1 MKNRIIKTAKIS
13 AIVGLISIIIMIVAT
28 AIADFVLTSSAFIGI
43 LLIASGVIA
52 AIFIA
57 IAVILGIV
65 GYSISFYR
73 REEERFGL
81 AAKISVLLAIILFA
95 LGGWLAST
103 IIGSVFFF
111 TLLVLAPL
119 CGIINRII
127 LLRRKEA
134 KDVISAFLAIGA
146 LFIPLTIGILLLL
159 ADTLPLIYT
168 PPALTLENLP
178 VYNRCIKFM
187 KDHDDY
193 KKLGLYSYPGA
204 SVSIEEGCSD
214 TGKLVDKMYEAKD
227 LGIRERMDLFSKDAI
242 VEMDRIQGG
251 MRSIGC
257 RWAKRE
263 NDMVLFVKLKSNFI
277 FPNRPGV
284 LCSLEGRNPNETDN
298 PILNTN
304 KPFIQIADNWYMS
317 RHLVMSTR
325 RGKSDRPIPKSLI
338 DCSLQMKLSE

>member
-1 MKNRIIKTAKIS
+1 MKNRIIRTAKIS
-13 AIVGLISIIIMIVAT
+13 AIVGLISLILLMVGT
-28 AIADFVLTSSAFIGI
+28 FLADFVLTSSAFIGI
-43 LLIASGVIA
+43 LIVALGVIA
-52 AIFIA
+52 AVLIA

-81 AAKISVLLAIILFA
+81 AAKNSVLLAIVLLAI
-95 LGGWLAST
+95 GGWLASR
-103 IIGSVFFF
+103 IIVSVFFF

-134 KDVISAFLAIGA
+134 KDVISVFLAIGL

-168 PPALTLENLP
+168 PPALTPENLP

-193 KKLGLYSYPGA
+193 KKLGLDCYGSL
-204 SVSIEEGCSD
+204 SVSIEDGCSN
-214 TGKLVDKMYEAKD
+214 TGKLADKMSAAKG

-242 VEMDRIQGG
+242 VEMDRIQEG
-251 MRSIGC
+251 MHSIGC

-263 NDMVLFVKLKSNFI
+263 EDMVIFVKLKSNFI

-284 LCSLEGRNPNETDN
+284 LYSLEGRNPNETDN

-325 RGKSDRPIPKSLI
+325 RGQSDRPIPKSLI
-338 DCSLQMKLSE
+338 DCSLQAKLNE

>member
-28 AIADFVLTSSAFIGI
+28 FLADTFLASSAFIGI
-43 LLIASGVIA
+43 LIVALGIIA

-65 GYSISFYR
+65 GYSIYFYR
-73 REEERFGL
+73 KEEERFGL

-95 LGGWLAST
+95 ANFLLESR
-103 IIGSVFFF
+103 IIVSAFSF
-111 TLLVLAPL
+111 TLFALAPL
-119 CGIINRII
+119 CWIINRII

-134 KDVISAFLAIGA
+134 KDVISAFLVIGL
-146 LFIPLTIGILLLL
+146 LFIPLTIEILFLL

-168 PPALTLENLP
+168 PPALTPENLP
-178 VYNRCIKFM
+178 VYNRCIEFM

-193 KKLGLYSYPGA
+193 KELGLDCYG
-204 SVSIEEGCSD
+204 SVSVSVEDGCSN
-214 TGKLVDKMYEAKD
+214 TGKLADEMFAAKD

-242 VEMDRIQGG
+242 VEMDRIQEG
-251 MRSIGC
+251 MRSIDC

-263 NDMVLFVKLKSNFI
+263 NDIVLFVKLKSNFI

-284 LCSLEGRNPNETDN
+284 LYSLEGRNPNETDN

-304 KPFIQIADNWYMS
+304 KPFIKIADNWYMS

-325 RGKSDRPIPKSLI
+325 RGQSDRPIPKSLI
-338 DCSLQMKLSE
+338 DCSLQAKLNE